1 MTGKDKT
8 EERLLASIRKNKP
21 AADAAVRQNTGNK
34 AAPRNKVAQKTATQ
48 GRTASRAKPASQRA
62 AQAKAAVY
70 QFGRRVWPD

>member
-34 AAPRNKVAQKTATQ
+34 AAPRNKVAQKTAAQ